1 MNTLVKSALDKL
13 IHDET
18 FRSELLT
25 MLEDVNRSS
34 ADPALISRAAPP
46 PPPADAASA
55 DKPADKPVDAGFA
68 DVKDA
73 ILKDAEFLKAL
84 TEALMALN
92 APAETARAAKTA
104 DLEGVVK
111 ALKEEIVKMQNSLTE
126 LSATL
131 TEHDAVLIEM
141 AESAVVS
148 ESNQPRT
155 AATFRAR
162 LADATAAPVNAKKPD
177 LADRASKVLTRMGA
191 K

>member
-1 MNTLVKSALDKL
+1 MNTLVRSALDKL

-25 MLEDVNRSS
+25 MLEDVNRS
-34 ADPALISRAAPP
+34 ATDPALISRAAPP
-46 PPPADAASA
+46 PPPAAETAPAPEKDAMA
-55 DKPADKPVDAGFA
+55 FA
-68 DVKDA
+68 DMKDA
-73 ILKDAEFLKAL
+73 ILKDADFLKAL

-104 DLEGVVK
+104 DLEGVIK
-111 ALKEEIVKMQNSLTE
+111 TLKEEIVKMQNSLTE

-131 TEHDAVLIEM
+131 TEHDAVLVDM
-141 AESAVVS
+141 AESAVVA
-148 ESNQPRT
+148 ESNTPRT

-162 LADATAAPVNAKKPD
+162 IAAATPSDVKKPD
-177 LADRASKVLTRMGA
+177 LADRAAKVLVRMGG